1 MHIEINARSLAQ
13 AAAAAARVSGRKTA
27 VAPIYHHV
35 LLEADATG
43 LTLTAVDDRVS
54 LRRSVGVEHVHRSGE
69 VCLPAETLSALASK
83 IPPAATV
90 SLELDEDAV
99 AVMVSFGRARHSIP
113 CLPADEFPPLASE
126 TYDSSMEVDAVALSQ
141 GLLNCAPFSERDIE
155 HVTHSLAGVHLR
167 KTGDT
172 VELVAATQRHASREF
187 LPASGDVTP
196 VIVPHSSV
204 QIIAS
209 LLSGVEGSATLRTSA
224 TKVKVEM
231 DGIEMVSRVIDAA
244 FPNIDGAE
252 AILDFSQ
259 SFLADPVEIKSA
271 VERLKILAEQDAK
284 LKSTRYLHMTAKG
297 DTLYIYA
304 SPTCVEE
311 LTITPVDH
319 QVSIS
324 LGSSNLGLLLGSVQ
338 GETEV
343 RMSIDGEASG
353 GALKI
358 EPTGRPS
365 RSFCMGMRMA
375 PPKIPELC

>member
-54 LRRSVGVEHVHRSGE
+54 LRRRVGVEHVHRSGE
-69 VCLPAETLSALASK
+69 VCLPAETLSALTSK

-90 SLELDEDAV
+90 SLEHDGSS
-99 AVMVSFGRARHSIP
+99 VMLSFGRARHEIP
-113 CLPADEFPPLASE
+113 CLPADEFPPLASDS
-126 TYDSSMEVDAVALSQ
+126 YDSSVEVDAVVLSN
-141 GLLNCAPFSERDIE
+141 GLLSCAPFAERDIE
-155 HVTHSLAGVHLR
+155 HVTHSLAGVHVR

-209 LLSGVEGSATLRTSA
+209 LLSGVEGAATLKTSA
-224 TKVKVEM
+224 TKVKIEM
-231 DGIEMVSRVIDAA
+231 DGIEMVSRVIDAI

-252 AILDFSQ
+252 SMLDFRQ

-311 LTITPVDH
+311 LTITPVDQ

-358 EPTGRPS
+358 EPMSRPS
-365 RSFCMGMRMA
+365 RSFCMGMRMS
-375 PPKIPELC
+375 PPKIPELT